1 MSSKTSAFLGEVVLY
16 QTTQDKPALQVR
28 LNSES
33 VWLSQQQMAELFG
46 KAKSTINEH
55 IRNIYEEKE
64 LVEQDT
70 LRKFGNSEFSAKPTN
85 FYSLDMVIAV
95 GYRVK
100 SPQGTRFRQWATE
113 RLGEYL
119 VKGFTIDDERLKG
132 TGGGDYWKEL
142 LNRIRDIR
150 SSEKALYRQVL
161 DLYATSQDYRSN
173 SPESK
178 AFFAAVQN
186 KLHYAASQQTAP
198 ELIYHRADSSKDFM
212 GLTTFQGALPTL
224 DEAKIAKNY
233 LTEEEL
239 FRLNRLVSAFFDLA
253 ELKAQEQTPM
263 YMQDWI
269 NELDKFSTLYGKGVL
284 QGGGSIGRPQADKKA
299 EQEYRAY
306 EARTLSPVERA
317 YLESIKALEKTAAQ
331 QLKRKDGAS

>member
-119 VKGFTIDDERLKG
+119 VKGFTIDDERLKS

-186 KLHYAASQQTAP
+186 KQHYAASRQTAP
-198 ELIYHRADSSKDFM
+198 ELIYHRADSSKEHH
-212 GLTTFQGALPTL
+212 LH
-224 DEAKIAKNY
+224 
-233 LTEEEL
+233 
-239 FRLNRLVSAFFDLA
+239 
-253 ELKAQEQTPM
+253 TP
-263 YMQDWI
+263 
-269 NELDKFSTLYGKGVL
+269 
-284 QGGGSIGRPQADKKA
+284 
-299 EQEYRAY
+299 
-306 EARTLSPVERA
+306 ER
-317 YLESIKALEKTAAQ
+317 SMCM
-331 QLKRKDGAS
+331 